1 MRQLRCC
8 EILTSAQIGL
18 ITTRKRSLR
27 RLCFYR
33 CLSVY
38 RRGMHGR
45 WVCVLGVCMA
55 GGMHTW
61 QGVSMAGACMAGGCV
76 VGGCVVGGCVVGG
89 CVVRGP
95 AWHAGPT
102 GRYYEIQSM
111 SGRYASYW
119 NAFLFNN
126 KICFEIGLK
135 LNYGSVTNE
144 CKLPGKENRH
154 SGIFNIRLFY
164 QLQ

>member
-1 MRQLRCC
+1 MFLQV
-8 EILTSAQIGL
+8 SV
-18 ITTRKRSLR
+18 
-27 RLCFYR
+27 RLQEGHAWQ
-33 CLSVY
+33 V
-38 RRGMHGR
+38 G
-45 WVCVLGVCMA
+45 VCVGGVCMA

-76 VGGCVVGGCVVGG
+76 VGGCVVGGCVV
-89 CVVRGP
+89 RGP
-95 AWHAGPT
+95 TWHAGPT
-102 GRYYEIQSM
+102 GRYFEIRSM

-126 KICFEIGLK
+126 EICFEISLK

-154 SGIFNIRLFY
+154 SGIFNTRLFY

>member
-38 RRGMHGR
+38 RRGIHGR
-45 WVCVLGVCMA
+45 WVCVLGGCA
-55 GGMHTW
+55 WQGACIHGRGEHGRGMH
-61 QGVSMAGACMAGGCV
+61 GR
-76 VGGCVVGGCVVGG
+76 GCVVGG

-102 GRYYEIQSM
+102 GRYYEIRSM

-126 KICFEIGLK
+126 EICFEISLK

-154 SGIFNIRLFY
+154 SGIFNTRLFY